1 MMCIL
6 QWNKTV
12 KHFYM
17 QRCYGLH
24 NISDNYR
31 LLKVTNN
38 RKCQRQT
45 NVYLNSTTNMNY
57 PLNDKANNTDY
68 TTLIYLIGM
77 SPNTSLPLSQK

>member
-1 MMCIL
+1 MCIL

-24 NISDNYR
+24 KRSNNCT

-38 RKCQRQT
+38 QKCQQQT
-45 NVYLNSTTNMNY
+45 NVYLNSIINMNY
-57 PLNDKANNTDY
+57 PLNDKANNTNY